1 MSKLLTYTVYLK
13 QSTVQLVS
21 PLLCLLQDVLPAL
34 GEVLQFA
41 LQSRGFL
48 SRGGLHQVSTSLIDH
63 LHRGLMG
70 QHIVLEDLDTSQYR
84 DG

>member
-1 MSKLLTYTVYLK
+1 MLP
-13 QSTVQLVS
+13 

-34 GEVLQFA
+34 GEVLQFV
-41 LQSRGFL
+41 LQAGGFL
-48 SRGGLHQVSTSLIDH
+48 SRGGLHQVSTGLVDR

-70 QHIVLEDLDTSQYR
+70 QHIILEDLETPQYR